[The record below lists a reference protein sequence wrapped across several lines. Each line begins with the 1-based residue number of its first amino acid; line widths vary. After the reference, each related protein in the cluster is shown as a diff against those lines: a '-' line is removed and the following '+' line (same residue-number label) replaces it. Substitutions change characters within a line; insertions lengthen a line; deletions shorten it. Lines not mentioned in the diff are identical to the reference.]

1 MKRRIT
7 FNVDG
12 EGTFKFTVRR
22 GGGIM
27 HDNGLD
33 IENVEDIPEPN
44 RVQEFRV
51 RITTHPSY
59 NPWSATRLY
68 YVIDLGGPG
77 KVTVTE
83 VEVTKC

>member
-33 IENVEDIPEPN
+33 IENVEDLPEPN

-51 RITTHPSY
+51 RITTLNEW
-59 NPWSATRLY
+59 NPYRADEIHKAINITCWGL
-68 YVIDLGGPG
+68 D
-77 KVTVTE
+77 VTE
-83 VEVTKC
+83 VEVTEC